1 MDPKT
6 GEYVLDDRIVTSSG
20 KMMLLD
26 RLLAELFKTGHKVLV
41 YSQFT
46 TQLDIIEDWAVEWKG
61 WNICRIDG
69 KTSQVDRRARESK
82 FTLLCRPKV
91 LMASHHLAELKDFN
105 DNKSKKGMHCFSII
119 SSELELTFMSQHLIS
134 SYSRHVLVE

>member
-6 GEYVLDDRIVTSSG
+6 GEYVLDERIVTSSG

-26 RLLAELFKTGHKVLV
+26 KLLGELFKTGHKVLV

-61 WNICRIDG
+61 WKICRIDG
-69 KTSQVDRRARESK
+69 RTPQEDRRSR
-82 FTLLCRPKV
+82 
-91 LMASHHLAELKDFN
+91 
-105 DNKSKKGMHCFSII
+105 KSIYLHWIFG
-119 SSELELTFMSQHLIS
+119 L
-134 SYSRHVLVE
+134 